1 MSALLSFALSPS
13 RGFHST
19 LSTRIALNDAP
30 PGCSTLVLY
39 TLPPSIIVDRYE
51 LSDRDIAFELWGESN
66 LELPVFAVNQ
76 SDVVLLLDV
85 KPASNLQEAVVDVPV
100 HVRYGPP
107 HSGDTHQS
115 IEVPP
120 PMCFWACPRS
130 GTLHRLPTFPIV
142 SDAVAVD
149 ASSPFTPSPLIDS
162 SNMLRPFGHFLV
174 PETAPLLSAAKLEI
188 PVGSVHDLPLV
199 EAGTATV
206 VVLAFLWL
214 LYRSWT
220 CANKLHAQHF
230 KQQ

>member
-130 GTLHRLPTFPIV
+130 
-142 SDAVAVD
+142 VD

-220 CANKLHAQHF
+220 CADKLHAQHF